1 MTRNTDPQ
9 LLGGLFASQPIPSPA
24 TTAAAPAHATAPTAT
39 APTTATA
46 TAATT
51 GSTPTGPT
59 ARTPLHPEA
68 RSWQYILDKFS
79 PKNWAAAYKVR
90 GRTYTNEKIPT
101 VGSLD
106 KEYGPGAAAEWMLT
120 QMLGFFSIGSD
131 RDSERFHALVGFAE
145 DFCTDCAR
153 LKLTD
158 VMSFMSAYRTGRIG
172 KSIYSATDPRQ
183 LGLTFHQCFLPQFQV
198 SREMAVQRTAAERR
212 QEQASSN
219 NITFEEYIRQSYHV
233 LTVSVSTLEA
243 SERLKE
249 ITTRM
254 FDHPKHKP
262 ELFHSYTTTFYL
274 PRTPE
279 ATEAFRRLTD
289 AGTVKCLGEKCPGD
303 ETTPFRPRW
312 KRG

>member
-9 LLGGLFASQPIPSPA
+9 LLGGLFASQPIPAPA
-24 TTAAAPAHATAPTAT
+24 PTAAATAT
-39 APTTATA
+39 TT
-46 TAATT
+46 ATT
-51 GSTPTGPT
+51 GSTPATPT

-79 PKNWAAAYKVR
+79 PRNWAAAYKVR
-90 GRTYTNEKIPT
+90 GHTYTNEKIPT
-101 VGSLD
+101 VGGLD

-183 LGLTFHQCFLPQFQV
+183 LGLTFHQCFLPQFQA
-198 SREMAVQRTAAERR
+198 SREMVVQRVSAEKR
-212 QEQASSN
+212 QEQAASN

-243 SERLKE
+243 SRQLQQ

-254 FDHPKHKP
+254 FDHPKHQP
-262 ELFHSYTTTFYL
+262 GLFHSYTTTYYL
-274 PRTPE
+274 PRTAE
-279 ATEAFRRLTD
+279 AAEAFRRLTD
-289 AGTVKCLGEKCPGD
+289 SGTVKCLGD
-303 ETTPFRPRW
+303 EASASRTH
-312 KRG
+312 